1 MATQSLKCFYVPTKL
16 LCISFVD
23 LSDSESRLQRIHTLV
38 DTLPK
43 ANQDTLER
51 LVFHLAR

>member
-1 MATQSLKCFYVPTKL
+1 MTQQNIFY
-16 LCISFVD
+16 FVD
-23 LSDSESRLQRIHTLV
+23 LSDDESRLQRFYTLV

-51 LVFHLAR
+51 LIFHLAR